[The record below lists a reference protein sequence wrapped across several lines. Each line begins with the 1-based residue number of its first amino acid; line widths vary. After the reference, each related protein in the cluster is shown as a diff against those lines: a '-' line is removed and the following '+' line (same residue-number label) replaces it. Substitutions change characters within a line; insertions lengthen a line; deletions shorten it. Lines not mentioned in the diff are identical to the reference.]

1 MQASGLEEK
10 QRRSYLVECR
20 MSMDHMTVKTS
31 DVRKA
36 ASDYVSKDMKVR
48 KPMPR
53 QFEVVE
59 DRKFEPRTIPGFACF
74 CCLRLFGRNQSPRSS
89 CLVLTTSKC
98 SSATC

>member
-53 QFEVVE
+53 QFEVLS
-59 DRKFEPRTIPGFACF
+59 RR
-74 CCLRLFGRNQSPRSS
+74 SP
-89 CLVLTTSKC
+89 V
-98 SSATC
+98 